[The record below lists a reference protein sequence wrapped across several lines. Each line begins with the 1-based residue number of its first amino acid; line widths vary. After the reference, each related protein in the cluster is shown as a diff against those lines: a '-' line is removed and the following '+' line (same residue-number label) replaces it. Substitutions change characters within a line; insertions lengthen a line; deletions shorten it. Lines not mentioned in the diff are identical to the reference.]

1 MPYKIERK
9 GSRYQV
15 VNTDTGKS
23 HGLTTRAKAE
33 KQLKLLQAIEHDWTP
48 TGDGGY
54 TRTIN
59 GRRVKMR
66 VK

>member
-1 MPYKIERK
+1 MPYAVKRK

-15 VNTDTGKS
+15 VNTETGKIHS
-23 HGLTTRAKAE
+23 TTTKEKAE
-33 KQLKLLQAIEHDWTP
+33 KQVKLLRGIERDWQP
-48 TGDGGY
+48 TSDGAY

-59 GRRVKMR
+59 GRQVKMR